1 MSGLGWA
8 SLRWGQ
14 GCQAPNRSKGILR
27 PVGAG
32 IQKGVS
38 KIRVYTH
45 THTHTFLNE
54 ALGKQRLIL
63 SYSRTHSRACSTCS
77 RNVSGTMGIVN
88 ENLAQF
94 SKQQEQVKAS
104 GDPGS
109 CLPGEAVVFSPMGC
123 GLLGPSLRSSSHVFP
138 SGSDA
143 HRRFAS
149 QSGISGCD
157 WLPKS
162 SPQSNRSSF
171 SLGSFAFPFSISL
184 LSCFLD
190 FPFVIRRMEL
200 VVFGSLL
207 LG

>member
-1 MSGLGWA
+1 M
-8 SLRWGQ
+8 
-14 GCQAPNRSKGILR
+14 
-27 PVGAG
+27 
-32 IQKGVS
+32 
-38 KIRVYTH
+38 
-45 THTHTFLNE
+45 
-54 ALGKQRLIL
+54 IL

-138 SGSDA
+138 SGSDV

-171 SLGSFAFPFSISL
+171 SLGSFAFPFNAPL
-184 LSCFLD
+184 QDPLEQNRCLWPLGRVCRFTHW
-190 FPFVIRRMEL
+190 V
-200 VVFGSLL
+200 GSRQSQEFS
-207 LG
+207 